1 MNINLQNYFT
11 TGEFAKLVGVTK
23 HTLFH
28 YDKVG
33 IFSPKIKGENDY
45 RYYSA
50 FQIEAFFVIS
60 TLKELGMPLKEIKQ
74 YLDSR
79 GPESLVE
86 LLQKEQIKID
96 NKINKLKS
104 MKELISQKIEITK
117 SYFDVDLNEISIIKQ
132 EKDEF
137 LLLTDVVHWTDDKGL
152 SLALSNHIKSC
163 SKNKILRPYSIG
175 QILDLSS
182 IENGDYYAYKYFYT
196 KVSRS
201 FKRTIAYTKKSG
213 DYLSIYHTSGYSD
226 IDKSYK
232 KLLIFAKN
240 NNLKL
245 DGYIFEDPI
254 LDELSVVGY
263 DNFVVKISCKI
274 INC

>member
-45 RYYSA
+45 RYYSPL
-50 FQIEAFFVIS
+50 QIEAFFVIS
-60 TLKELGMPLKEIKQ
+60 TLKELGMPLKEIKH

-79 GPESLVE
+79 GPEALVS
-86 LLQKEQIKID
+86 LLQEEQKKID
-96 NKINKLKS
+96 KRISKLKS
-104 MKELISQKIEITK
+104 MKDLISQKIEITK
-117 SYFDVDLNEISIIKQ
+117 SYFDVDSNKISIIKQ
-132 EKDEF
+132 NKDES
-137 LLLTDVVHWTDDKGL
+137 LLLTDVIHWTDDRGL
-152 SLALSNHIKSC
+152 SLALSKHIKIC
-163 SKNKILRPYSIG
+163 NKNKILRPYSIG

-182 IENGDYYAYKYFYT
+182 IESGDYYAYKYFYT
-196 KVSRS
+196 KVSKS
-201 FKRTIAYTKKSG
+201 LKKIITYTKKSG
-213 DYLSIYHTSGYSD
+213 NYLIAYHTSGYSD
-226 IDKSYK
+226 IDKTYEKFIS
-232 KLLIFAKN
+232 FAQKN
-240 NNLKL
+240 KLKL

-263 DNFVVKISCKI
+263 DNFVVKISCRI
-274 INC
+274 V